1 MQGSFN
7 ICKSVNVIHYVKLK
21 NKNQITSID
30 VEKAFYKIK
39 HPFLIII
46 LHKVGIDGTYLN
58 IMGFPG
64 GSVDK
69 ESTCNAGDRGNT
81 GSIHRSGRS
90 PGEGHGNPLQYSYL
104 EIPMDRGTW
113 GYSSQ
118 GCKESDTTELTDQA
132 HMHLNII
139 KAIYEKLKAFL

>member
-1 MQGSFN
+1 MGFIPGMQGSFN
-7 ICKSVNVIHYVKLK
+7 ICKSVNVIHYVKKLN

-30 VEKAFYKIK
+30 VEKVFTKLNT
-39 HPFLIII
+39 HFFIII

-69 ESTCNAGDRGNT
+69 ESTCSAGDRGNT

-104 EIPMDRGTW
+104 
-113 GYSSQ
+113 
-118 GCKESDTTELTDQA
+118 
-132 HMHLNII
+132 
-139 KAIYEKLKAFL
+139 